1 METVRNGQWGR
12 VEGGGREIVGEDRMI
27 TFFKIFAWLR
37 AGKLGVMLNVRGVTS
52 IQIFSIENSQ

>member
-1 METVRNGQWGR
+1 
-12 VEGGGREIVGEDRMI
+12 MI